1 MEGEQRRLPGRQAGS
16 ALPTPLTRLFIPSY
30 AATMRNMSV
39 LELLFALLLVC
50 LLAGVGVVA
59 VLVWSIVRRT
69 EGNARDV
76 AELKARVQAGGQA
89 HETSAAEVR
98 ERLANTQSAMEGLR
112 AALSARQPIEE
123 EARASLKRL
132 EHVIAGS
139 SSRGAAG
146 ENILEEALRH
156 LPPEML
162 QRNVWVGGK
171 VVELALRLPGGK
183 LLPMDSKWVSSV
195 ALEQL
200 ADPGLD
206 ATRRAQLTAQV
217 EREVERRVREVSQYI
232 DPGTTSPFALAV
244 IPDAAYDVCR
254 SAIVSAHKRH
264 VMVVGYAMA
273 LPYLLTLYQLHLQ
286 FARTVDMEKLQSA
299 LIDIERQVDVLEGI
313 LENKVQRS
321 LTVLQNAYTEGKQ
334 ASAKIR
340 ASTQSAQISSPSN
353 GEMAPGDGAAAGD
366 KVFSSPSHGE
376 VARSAGG
383 AAGDNV
389 FSSPSH
395 GEVTRSAGG
404 AAGDNVSTGSPDA
417 VPELSTDTLR
427 LALIDS
433 VQ

>member
-1 MEGEQRRLPGRQAGS
+1 
-16 ALPTPLTRLFIPSY
+16 
-30 AATMRNMSV
+30 MSV

-50 LLAGVGVVA
+50 LMVGIGVVGF
-59 VLVWSIVRRT
+59 LVWNLSRGA
-69 EGNARDV
+69 EGHATDV
-76 AELKARVQAGGQA
+76 AELKARLQTGGQTQESQA
-89 HETSAAEVR
+89 VELR
-98 ERLANTQSAMEGLR
+98 ERLTQTQSAVEGLR
-112 AALSARQPIEE
+112 SAISARQPVEE

-132 EHVIAGS
+132 ESVIAGS

-146 ENILEEALRH
+146 EHILEEALRH

-171 VVELALRLPGGK
+171 VVELALRLPGGR

-200 ADPGLD
+200 AAPGLD
-206 ATRRAQLTAQV
+206 AIRRAQLMGQV

-232 DPGTTSPFALAV
+232 DPTTTAPFALAV

-254 SAIVSAHKRH
+254 GAIVNAHSRH

-286 FARTVDMEKLQSA
+286 FARSVDMEKLQSG

-334 ASAKIR
+334 ATAKIR
-340 ASTQSAQISSPSN
+340 ASAQAVQITESS
-353 GEMAPGDGAAAGD
+353 GE
-366 KVFSSPSHGE
+366 
-376 VARSAGG
+376 
-383 AAGDNV
+383 
-389 FSSPSH
+389 
-395 GEVTRSAGG
+395 T
-404 AAGDNVSTGSPDA
+404 VSTDSPGA
-417 VPELSTDTLR
+417 EAQLSTETLR
-427 LALIDS
+427 LALVDA

>member
-1 MEGEQRRLPGRQAGS
+1 MGLIS
-16 ALPTPLTRLFIPSY
+16 AIKVMLTVLSIPSY
-30 AATMRNMSV
+30 GATMRNMSV

-50 LLAGVGVVA
+50 LLAAIGGIGA
-59 VLVWSIVRRT
+59 LVWNLVRRA
-69 EGNARDV
+69 ESQAGDV
-76 AELKARVQAGGQA
+76 AELKSWLDAGGRTQ
-89 HETSAAEVR
+89 EFQAAELR
-98 ERLANTQSAMEGLR
+98 ERLTTTQSTMEGLR

-123 EARASLKRL
+123 DARASLKRL

-146 ENILEEALRH
+146 EHILEEALRH

-206 ATRRAQLTAQV
+206 TNRRAQLTAQV

-340 ASTQSAQISSPSN
+340 ASVQGVQISDGPEKNLSTDSTGGAQIARDGSS
-353 GEMAPGDGAAAGD
+353 
-366 KVFSSPSHGE
+366 
-376 VARSAGG
+376 R
-383 AAGDNV
+383 
-389 FSSPSH
+389 
-395 GEVTRSAGG
+395 
-404 AAGDNVSTGSPDA
+404 
-417 VPELSTDTLR
+417 ELSTETLR
-427 LALIDS
+427 LALLDP

>member
-1 MEGEQRRLPGRQAGS
+1 
-16 ALPTPLTRLFIPSY
+16 
-30 AATMRNMSV
+30 MRKMSV

-50 LLAGVGVVA
+50 VGAGLAFVGA
-59 VLVWSIVRRT
+59 LVWSLIRRS
-69 EGNARDV
+69 EGQARDV
-76 AELKARVQAGGQA
+76 AELKARLQSGGQSQ
-89 HETSAAEVR
+89 ETQAAEIR
-98 ERLANTQSAMEGLR
+98 ERLAQAQSAMEGLR
-112 AALSARQPIEE
+112 SAVSARQPIED

-132 EHVIAGS
+132 ENVIAGS

-146 ENILEEALRH
+146 ERILEEALRH

-162 QRNVWVGGK
+162 QRNVWVGGR

-183 LLPMDSKWVSSV
+183 LLPMDSKWVSSP

-200 ADPGLD
+200 AEPGLD
-206 ATRRAQLTAQV
+206 ANRRAQLIAQV

-232 DPGTTSPFALAV
+232 DPAITSPFALAV

-254 SAIVSAHKRH
+254 SAIVNAHMRH

-313 LENKVQRS
+313 LENRLQRS

-340 ASTQSAQISSPSN
+340 ASAQAVQIV
-353 GEMAPGDGAAAGD
+353 E
-366 KVFSSPSHGE
+366 K
-376 VARSAGG
+376 
-383 AAGDNV
+383 
-389 FSSPSH
+389 
-395 GEVTRSAGG
+395 
-404 AAGDNVSTGSPDA
+404 VSTDSTGAGEIARPAST
-417 VPELSTDTLR
+417 VEVSTDTLH
-427 LALIDS
+427 LALLDS

>member
-1 MEGEQRRLPGRQAGS
+1 
-16 ALPTPLTRLFIPSY
+16 
-30 AATMRNMSV
+30 MSV

-50 LLAGVGVVA
+50 LIVGIGVVGF
-59 VLVWSIVRRT
+59 LVWNLSRSA
-69 EGNARDV
+69 EGHARDV
-76 AELKARVQAGGQA
+76 AELKTRLQAGGQTQ
-89 HETSAAEVR
+89 ESQAAELR
-98 ERLANTQSAMEGLR
+98 ERLSQTQSVVEGLR
-112 AALSARQPIEE
+112 SAVSARQPVEE

-132 EHVIAGS
+132 ESVIAGS

-195 ALEQL
+195 ALQQL
-200 ADPGLD
+200 AAPGLD
-206 ATRRAQLTAQV
+206 ANRRAQLMGQV

-232 DPGTTSPFALAV
+232 DPATTAPFALAV

-254 SAIVSAHKRH
+254 GAIVNAHSRH

-286 FARTVDMEKLQSA
+286 FARSVDMEKLQSA

-321 LTVLQNAYTEGKQ
+321 LTVLQNAYTEGRQ
-334 ASAKIR
+334 ATAKIR
-340 ASTQSAQISSPSN
+340 ASTQAVQITDSS
-353 GEMAPGDGAAAGD
+353 GE
-366 KVFSSPSHGE
+366 
-376 VARSAGG
+376 
-383 AAGDNV
+383 
-389 FSSPSH
+389 
-395 GEVTRSAGG
+395 T
-404 AAGDNVSTGSPDA
+404 VSTDSPGA
-417 VPELSTDTLR
+417 EGQVSTESLR
-427 LALIDS
+427 LALVDS

>member
-1 MEGEQRRLPGRQAGS
+1 
-16 ALPTPLTRLFIPSY
+16 
-30 AATMRNMSV
+30 MSV

-50 LLAGVGVVA
+50 LMVGIGVVGF
-59 VLVWSIVRRT
+59 LVWNLSRSAD
-69 EGNARDV
+69 GQARDV
-76 AELKARVQAGGQA
+76 AELKARLQTGGVTQ
-89 HETSAAEVR
+89 ESQAAELR
-98 ERLANTQSAMEGLR
+98 ERLTQTQSAMEGLR

-200 ADPGLD
+200 AEPGLD
-206 ATRRAQLTAQV
+206 ANRRAQLTGQV

-232 DPGTTSPFALAV
+232 DPSTTSPFALAV

-254 SAIVSAHKRH
+254 SAIVNAHHRH

-321 LTVLQNAYTEGKQ
+321 LTVLQNAYSEGRQ
-334 ASAKIR
+334 ATAKIR
-340 ASTQSAQISSPSN
+340 ASAQSAQVGDAS
-353 GEMAPGDGAAAGD
+353 GE
-366 KVFSSPSHGE
+366 
-376 VARSAGG
+376 
-383 AAGDNV
+383 
-389 FSSPSH
+389 
-395 GEVTRSAGG
+395 T
-404 AAGDNVSTGSPDA
+404 VSTDSPGA
-417 VPELSTDTLR
+417 EGQVSTESLR
-427 LALIDS
+427 LALVDS

>member
-1 MEGEQRRLPGRQAGS
+1 
-16 ALPTPLTRLFIPSY
+16 
-30 AATMRNMSV
+30 MSV

-50 LLAGVGVVA
+50 LIVGIGVVGF
-59 VLVWSIVRRT
+59 LVWNLSRSA
-69 EGNARDV
+69 EGHARDV
-76 AELKARVQAGGQA
+76 AELKTRLQAGGQTQ
-89 HETSAAEVR
+89 ESQAAELR
-98 ERLANTQSAMEGLR
+98 ERLSNTQSVVEGLR
-112 AALSARQPIEE
+112 AAVSARQPVEE
-123 EARASLKRL
+123 EAGASLKRL
-132 EHVIAGS
+132 ESVIAGS

-146 ENILEEALRH
+146 EHILEEALRH

-200 ADPGLD
+200 AEPGLD
-206 ATRRAQLTAQV
+206 ANRRAQLTGQV

-232 DPGTTSPFALAV
+232 DPTITSPFALAV

-254 SAIVSAHKRH
+254 SAIVSAHSKH

-313 LENKVQRS
+313 LENRVQRS

-334 ASAKIR
+334 ASAKMR
-340 ASTQSAQISSPSN
+340 DSTQSAQISSPSN
-353 GEMAPGDGAAAGD
+353 E
-366 KVFSSPSHGE
+366 
-376 VARSAGG
+376 
-383 AAGDNV
+383 
-389 FSSPSH
+389 
-395 GEVTRSAGG
+395 T
-404 AAGDNVSTGSPDA
+404 VSTDSPGA
-417 VPELSTDTLR
+417 EGQVSTESLR
-427 LALIDS
+427 LALVDS